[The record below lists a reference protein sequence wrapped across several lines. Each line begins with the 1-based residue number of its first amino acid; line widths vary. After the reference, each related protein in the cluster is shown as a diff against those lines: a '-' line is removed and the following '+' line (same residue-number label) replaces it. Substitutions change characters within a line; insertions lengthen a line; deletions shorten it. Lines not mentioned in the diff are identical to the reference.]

1 MLKGLNFTNAILI
14 GVQKAGTTSIYDW
27 IAQHPEVCSPYYL
40 KDIPIFY
47 ENELYEKI
55 EKILKDSLRKC
66 KGEKVFLTGYVGYLY
81 KAQISAKRIYE
92 YDKNAKLILILR
104 NPIERLKSA
113 YKYAVERGLEKR
125 DINTALIEELKGEC
139 KYEPFLDTQLN
150 YIKQSLYSENL
161 KIFLKFFDKN
171 QIFIG
176 TFEEM
181 IRNKEGFMK
190 NLFNFLEVNPN
201 FIPKFTYNHQTLGG
215 YKFEIINKIVNNR
228 YYYPNNKFL
237 KFIKKYIPL
246 EWKSY
251 IIKKL
256 AEFNK
261 KYMYVDTKIKPE
273 ILTELNKIFES
284 DIRELENLIDKRLM
298 W

>member
-273 ILTELNKIFES
+273 ILTELKKIFES